1 VTDVTAGYSAELR
14 LHRLPPM
21 EIIVDAHMPI
31 AISSQTLDQQP
42 LSDNRQESRIRTPL
56 YSIPEWLDTVKRR
69 IKHSIMP
76 KDQEI
81 ENVGQW
87 LTEEIANAASTFFE
101 EASDLLPSEPF
112 IYASRQGDLVAE
124 FTPKFG
130 SLTAIVSTKSVL
142 LYAVVNGHPEH
153 REVNLLGE
161 GSVALRRDLDELTEL
176 LRAGRN
182 GAMGSGR

>member
-1 VTDVTAGYSAELR
+1 MRRRQSGNGSTSLTMKRKGFSSDFYHKKLLTPSGRIQVTDVTACYSAELR

-42 LSDNRQESRIRTPL
+42 LSDNRQESRIRTSL

-130 SLTAIVSTKSVL
+130 SLTTIYSTKL
-142 LYAVVNGHPEH
+142 
-153 REVNLLGE
+153 
-161 GSVALRRDLDELTEL
+161 
-176 LRAGRN
+176 
-182 GAMGSGR
+182 